1 MNFLMLQ
8 RDNEI
13 SAKVTSCHYK
23 YLTEPDLC
31 NTNDIGMCDMWHWQ
45 LKCQAY
51 KDVSIVPPKKIL
63 QERGDYI
70 DITRNSFFGH
80 GQVLGVIVSSFRNTY
95 FLNIWINIFSNSK
108 RSNFPRLF
116 ERIQSPC
123 LKEQFAIPRLNPRWN
138 SLCC

>member
-31 NTNDIGMCDMWHWQ
+31 NTNDIGMSCVTCDIDNWN
-45 LKCQAY
+45 AR
-51 KDVSIVPPKKIL
+51 

-108 RSNFPRLF
+108 RSNFQGF
-116 ERIQSPC
+116 MFPC
-123 LKEQFAIPRLNPRWN
+123 LKEQFAITRLNPRWN
-138 SLCC
+138 SLCCFSEAKH